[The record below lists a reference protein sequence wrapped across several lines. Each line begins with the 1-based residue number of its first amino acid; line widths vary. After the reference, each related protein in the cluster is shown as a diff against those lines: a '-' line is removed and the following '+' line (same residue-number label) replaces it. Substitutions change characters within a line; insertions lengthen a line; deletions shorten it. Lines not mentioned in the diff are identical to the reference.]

1 MQVEDVQALHEHL
14 NNALKARIE
23 EIKTRNNEAPIYTY
37 RNLRTGN
44 GDDISTWILASLGD
58 NLRRLCGCFFFS
70 FSHISII
77 LTV

>member
-44 GDDISTWILASLGD
+44 GDDIST
-58 NLRRLCGCFFFS
+58 
-70 FSHISII
+70 
-77 LTV
+77 